1 MAHSLFADPAMPIR
15 LLPGH
20 LVNQIAA
27 GEVVERP
34 ASVVKELVEN
44 SLDAGATSISIE
56 IVDGGS
62 KLIRVRDNGSG
73 IPPAELALA
82 VSRHA
87 TSKIASLEDLECI
100 ASLGFRGEA
109 LPSIA
114 SVSTLKLQS
123 RHGDEAW
130 EVDVNNG
137 VISEPVP
144 VAHPAGTTVD
154 VHDLFYNTP
163 ARRKFLRAER
173 TEFDHID
180 KWVRR
185 LALARPDVAFNLMH
199 NRRALLQLPA
209 ARDEEE
215 RLDRISRLCG
225 EPFAN
230 QAVFIRRE
238 SEGVAL
244 SGWLG
249 LPTYNRSQPDQ
260 QFWFVNGR
268 SISDRTLTHAVRH
281 AYRDVLFHG
290 RYPAYVLH
298 LTLDPATVDA
308 NAHPAK
314 HEVRFRDGR
323 RVHGIVAQS
332 VELALKN
339 TRPGGD
345 SPTAPAQLP
354 HGNDTRQWAMSLPA
368 SAGFG
373 RHGPAA
379 VRDALGGYATL
390 AQAVANGSR
399 QDAPPL
405 GYAIAQLGGIY
416 ILAENADGLIVVDM
430 HAAHER
436 IVYEKL
442 KAAFEADGIV
452 RQPLLVPVVVVV
464 SKREAD
470 LAEGAAELFSRV
482 GLAVDRTGPTGLAI
496 REFPALLQHADAE
509 EMLRDVLA
517 DIQEAGSSNRIED
530 RSNECLATMACHT
543 SVRANRELSVPE
555 MNALLREMETTDRAD
570 QCNHGRPTWAVISIA
585 DLDRLFLRGQ

>member
-1 MAHSLFADPAMPIR
+1 
-15 LLPGH
+15 
-20 LVNQIAA
+20 
-27 GEVVERP
+27 
-34 ASVVKELVEN
+34 
-44 SLDAGATSISIE
+44 
-56 IVDGGS
+56 
-62 KLIRVRDNGSG
+62 
-73 IPPAELALA
+73 
-82 VSRHA
+82 
-87 TSKIASLEDLECI
+87 
-100 ASLGFRGEA
+100 
-109 LPSIA
+109 
-114 SVSTLKLQS
+114 
-123 RHGDEAW
+123 
-130 EVDVNNG
+130 
-137 VISEPVP
+137 
-144 VAHPAGTTVD
+144 
-154 VHDLFYNTP
+154 
-163 ARRKFLRAER
+163 
-173 TEFDHID
+173 
-180 KWVRR
+180 
-185 LALARPDVAFNLMH
+185 
-199 NRRALLQLPA
+199 
-209 ARDEEE
+209 
-215 RLDRISRLCG
+215 
-225 EPFAN
+225 
-230 QAVFIRRE
+230 
-238 SEGVAL
+238 
-244 SGWLG
+244 
-249 LPTYNRSQPDQ
+249 
-260 QFWFVNGR
+260 
-268 SISDRTLTHAVRH
+268 
-281 AYRDVLFHG
+281 
-290 RYPAYVLH
+290 
-298 LTLDPATVDA
+298 
-308 NAHPAK
+308 
-314 HEVRFRDGR
+314 
-323 RVHGIVAQS
+323 
-332 VELALKN
+332 
-339 TRPGGD
+339 
-345 SPTAPAQLP
+345 
-354 HGNDTRQWAMSLPA
+354 MSLPA

>member
-1 MAHSLFADPAMPIR
+1 MPIR

-44 SLDAGATSISIE
+44 SLDAGASAITID
-56 IVDGGS
+56 VLDGGA
-62 KLIRVRDNGSG
+62 KLVRVRDDGGG
-73 IPPAELALA
+73 IPREELALA

-114 SVSTLKLQS
+114 SVSLLKLQS
-123 RHGDEAW
+123 SQGGEAW
-130 EVDVNNG
+130 QLTVDNG
-137 VISEPVP
+137 SISDTEP
-144 VAHPAGTTVD
+144 VAHPPGTTVE

-185 LALARPDVAFNLMH
+185 LALARPDVAFSLTH
-199 NRRALLQLPA
+199 NRREVLRLPA
-209 ARDEEE
+209 ALDHEQ
-215 RLDRISRLCG
+215 RLDRIGRLCG
-225 EPFAN
+225 EPFAQ
-230 QAVFIRRE
+230 QAIFVDRE
-238 SEGVAL
+238 SEGIAL

-249 LPTYNRSQPDQ
+249 MPTYNRSQPDQ
-260 QFWFVNGR
+260 QYWFVNGR
-268 SISDRTLTHAVRH
+268 SISDRTLSHAVKH

-290 RYPAYVLH
+290 RFPAYVLQ

-314 HEVRFRDGR
+314 HEVRFRDAR

-332 VELALKN
+332 VEMALKD
-339 TRPGGD
+339 TRPGGHA
-345 SPTAPAQLP
+345 SLAPA
-354 HGNDTRQWAMSLPA
+354 PA
-368 SAGFG
+368 SAGNG
-373 RHGPAA
+373 TQQWAMPLTGARSHGSAA
-379 VRDALGGYATL
+379 VRDALGGYAQL
-390 AQAVANGSR
+390 AASVAGHDRSN
-399 QDAPPL
+399 APPL

-416 ILAENADGLIVVDM
+416 ILAENAEGLIVVDM

-442 KAAFEADGIV
+442 KAAFESGAIV
-452 RQPLLVPVVVVV
+452 RQPLLVPVVVTV
-464 SKREAD
+464 SEREAE
-470 LAEGAAELFSRV
+470 LAAGAADVFARV
-482 GLAVDRTGPTGLAI
+482 GLQVDRSGPTSVVI
-496 REFPALLQHADAE
+496 REFPALLDNTDAE
-509 EMLRDVLA
+509 ELLRDVLA
-517 DIQEAGSSNRIED
+517 DLQDAGTSNRVED
-530 RSNECLATMACHT
+530 RCNECLATMACHA
-543 SVRANRELSVPE
+543 SVRANRALTLQE
-555 MNALLREMETTDRAD
+555 MNALLREMEVTDRAD
-570 QCNHGRPTWAVISIA
+570 QCNHGRPTWTAISIA